1 VDSPK
6 HLTRLRA
13 TLPFRG
19 PAFRGWGWRLPWLP
33 WRNGWELIRHPVGGG
48 EDGGGLGG
56 VAVLVEGLDGS
67 EPEPAEGEDQ
77 EDGDDRAGHG

>member
-1 VDSPK
+1 M
-6 HLTRLRA
+6 
-13 TLPFRG
+13 
-19 PAFRGWGWRLPWLP
+19 
-33 WRNGWELIRHPVGGG
+33 IRHPVGGG